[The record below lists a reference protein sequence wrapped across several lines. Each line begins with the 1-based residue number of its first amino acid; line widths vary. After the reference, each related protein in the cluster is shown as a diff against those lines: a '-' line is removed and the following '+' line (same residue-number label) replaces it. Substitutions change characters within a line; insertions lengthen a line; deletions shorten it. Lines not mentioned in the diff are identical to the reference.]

1 MQTYHYVLASSRF
14 LLEEEPLDE
23 VIQER
28 QRYYQEKQKPIDF
41 WLVEQPAFVETSGMA
56 DVKAKCPQPCTAVI
70 STDEQFI
77 LWLKL
82 RLEYVYV
89 GKFEAP
95 TEEIPD
101 PLASLLTA

>member
-41 WLVEQPAFVETSGMA
+41 WLIEQPAFADTPAMA
-56 DVKAKCPQPCTAVI
+56 DVKAKCPALY
-70 STDEQFI
+70 SRD
-77 LWLKL
+77 LH
-82 RLEYVYV
+82 
-89 GKFEAP
+89 
-95 TEEIPD
+95 
-101 PLASLLTA
+101 